1 MPRES
6 GIPAQAAKVFSIV
19 RGLESD
25 RVRLP
30 GVRRSPANV
39 IALAGIAEIRR
50 PARRPLA
57 PAETPERAQTSRPVE
72 RKRFLPRAAAG
83 RKPARTGGNLPVR
96 TLVDAWDA
104 PLASDQ
110 ARALGH
116 RLGRRPFA
124 GLGQHQEVPDFAVEG
139 VRLLDVHGVAALG
152 EHGEARVG
160 HHALE
165 VEARLKTGLV
175 LVAADDQRRQVELP
189 PLRLEVVERRPLAL
203 VVLHGIGG
211 ADIGMLGKVLYE
223 LGEAAWVL
231 LLEARARRVGGEPVG
246 IFGHALLAD
255 ALGGRHG
262 ILLELLVSFASG
274 ARADAGQ
281 RERQRAIGVEP
292 AEMRRGEG
300 AL

>member
-1 MPRES
+1 MPRERS
-6 GIPAQAAKVFSIV
+6 IPAQAAKVFSTV

-96 TLVDAWDA
+96 ALVDAWDA

-116 RLGRRPFA
+116 RLRP
-124 GLGQHQEVPDFAVEG
+124 
-139 VRLLDVHGVAALG
+139 
-152 EHGEARVG
+152 
-160 HHALE
+160 
-165 VEARLKTGLV
+165 
-175 LVAADDQRRQVELP
+175 P
-189 PLRLEVVERRPLAL
+189 PLF
-203 VVLHGIGG
+203 
-211 ADIGMLGKVLYE
+211 
-223 LGEAAWVL
+223 AAPHDH
-231 LLEARARRVGGEPVG
+231 EK
-246 IFGHALLAD
+246 
-255 ALGGRHG
+255 RH
-262 ILLELLVSFASG
+262 LPCV
-274 ARADAGQ
+274 R
-281 RERQRAIGVEP
+281 
-292 AEMRRGEG
+292 
-300 AL
+300 